1 MNMEKIKVLVV
12 VDMQKDFID
21 GALGTPEAQKIVPLV
36 AETIHQFADPN
47 TAIIFTKD
55 THPVDYMKTQE
66 GKYLPVPH
74 CIEGTGGAGI
84 VDEVFE
90 AWINHAQGEN
100 RFMSGYDAY
109 PAYDENPIRIK
120 KPTFGSIELQNV
132 LYDMN
137 DRFEI
142 EEINFMGVLHVR
154 ASDALGGHF
163 AKHPSHRIGNI
174 RFSAS
179 VRADDHGNT
188 LIEGQNRFVGEGF
201 ESLHFKS
208 FKPQCNV
215 LLIENINTRV
225 KRANNTPII
234 LYNNKLL

>member
-21 GALGTPEAQKIVPLV
+21 GALGTSEAQKIVPLV

-55 THPVDYMKTQE
+55 THGPTQLDYLNSLE
-66 GKYLPVPH
+66 GKNLPVPH

-142 EEINFMGVLHVR
+142 EEINFMGVCTGICVLSNAILAKATLPEVPINVIADCCACVTPESHKT
-154 ASDALGGHF
+154 ALE
-163 AKHPSHRIGNI
+163 AMKLCQINI
-174 RFSAS
+174 
-179 VRADDHGNT
+179 
-188 LIEGQNRFVGEGF
+188 I
-201 ESLHFKS
+201 
-208 FKPQCNV
+208 
-215 LLIENINTRV
+215 
-225 KRANNTPII
+225 
-234 LYNNKLL
+234 

>member
-1 MNMEKIKVLVV
+1 MEKIKVVVV

-142 EEINFMGVLHVR
+142 EEINFMGVCTGICVLSNAILAKATLPEVPINVIADCCACVTPESHKT
-154 ASDALGGHF
+154 ALE
-163 AKHPSHRIGNI
+163 AMKLCQINI
-174 RFSAS
+174 
-179 VRADDHGNT
+179 
-188 LIEGQNRFVGEGF
+188 I
-201 ESLHFKS
+201 
-208 FKPQCNV
+208 
-215 LLIENINTRV
+215 
-225 KRANNTPII
+225 
-234 LYNNKLL
+234 